1 MNREGREECEGDTV
15 ETTRY
20 RSHLLRVLRALRGF
34 IPTKPLPMFLAA
46 IQPAKPPASAPP
58 AAPAP
63 DPLAD
68 LRAIAPPVDV
78 PWPPWVWWAIGV
90 GSVIVLALLVWLL
103 VWLVNRKPKTPP
115 PTARQIA
122 LRALEELRAHA
133 RELDSYAFS
142 IRVSDVLRTYVSGHY
157 KLQVTSQTSPEF
169 LASIADSPRFSP
181 EDKKL
186 LATFL
191 GRCDMLKFARV
202 EAHAEENGELLGA
215 AAAFAQGTRG

>member
-1 MNREGREECEGDTV
+1 M
-15 ETTRY
+15 
-20 RSHLLRVLRALRGF
+20 
-34 IPTKPLPMFLAA
+34 ILAV
-46 IQPAKPPASAPP
+46 IQSATPPVSAPSP
-58 AAPAP
+58 SAAPAAP

-90 GSVIVLALLVWLL
+90 GAVIVLALLTWLI
-103 VWLVNRKPKTPP
+103 VWLVNRRPKTPP

-122 LRALEELRAHA
+122 LRELEELRAHIRDIA
-133 RELDSYAFS
+133 PYAFS
-142 IRVSDVLRTYVSGHY
+142 VRVSDVLRTYVSRHY
-157 KLQVTSQTSPEF
+157 SLPVTAQTSPEF

-181 EDKKL
+181 EEKKL

-202 EAHAEENGELLGA
+202 EARGEENGELLSA
-215 AAAFAQGTRG
+215 AAAFVQGARA